1 MIPAYPGASDTLS
14 QNNDI
19 KNKSSPVDSARLIS
33 GQLVSPPVGV
43 KCENVKYEKLYVL
56 REIAYAEG
64 ERM

>member
-1 MIPAYPGASDTLS
+1 LS